1 MMFIYLHGFNSAF
14 NTESD
19 KIKDLE
25 SLGKVVGISYNSFG
39 SYKEIFKEIS
49 SKVPRNKN
57 IIFVGTSLGGFWAAE
72 MARAFSTPS
81 VLINPCYDPYRMLRK
96 YVGVQHK
103 NYITNEVKIL
113 TNSNVETYPIYSM
126 VGYDRTFKYLPL
138 VLLDMGDEVIDS
150 NETSKILDGFPV
162 KMWNGGSHR
171 FDHMKESIEFISAY
185 MNATCFIEA

>member
-14 NTESD
+14 NPESD

-25 SLGKVVGISYNSFG
+25 SLGEVVGISYNSFG

-96 YVGVQHK
+96 YVCVQHK